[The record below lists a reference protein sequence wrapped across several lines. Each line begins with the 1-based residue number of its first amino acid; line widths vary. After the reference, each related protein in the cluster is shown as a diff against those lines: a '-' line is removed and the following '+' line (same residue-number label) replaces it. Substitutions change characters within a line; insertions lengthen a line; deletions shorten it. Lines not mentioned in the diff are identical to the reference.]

1 MFLLLILSI
10 CRRSWGLCLIRQ
22 TIRRLKL
29 SFIMVVIMHQSAWKN
44 LYVCCLPANV
54 KVFCNSIAQSFCS
67 KSHRFPSS
75 GIDFVH
81 CSTHISVLRS
91 NLMPPTS
98 EKKSSKLLMLPPMA
112 VHPSELGSILIPL
125 ASSQQNLYDLFVQCW
140 TPDDGQRNCP
150 KHVGFYS
157 KK

>member
-1 MFLLLILSI
+1 MFVAYLLMLKYFVTVLH
-10 CRRSWGLCLIRQ
+10 RAFVRSHTDFHLLG
-22 TIRRLKL
+22 
-29 SFIMVVIMHQSAWKN
+29 S
-44 LYVCCLPANV
+44 
-54 KVFCNSIAQSFCS
+54 
-67 KSHRFPSS
+67 
-75 GIDFVH
+75 DFVH

-98 EKKSSKLLMLPPMA
+98 EKKSSKLLMLPLMA
-112 VHPSELGSILIPL
+112 VHPSELCSILIPL

-140 TPDDGQRNCP
+140 TPDDGQKNCP